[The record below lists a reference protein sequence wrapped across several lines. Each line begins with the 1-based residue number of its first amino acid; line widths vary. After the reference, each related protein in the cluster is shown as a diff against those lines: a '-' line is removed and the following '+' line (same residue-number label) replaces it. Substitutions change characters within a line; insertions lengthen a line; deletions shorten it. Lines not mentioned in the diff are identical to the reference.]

1 MKPGGPWNLRGLRP
15 ETVEAAREAARR
27 SGMSVGEW
35 LNNVV
40 RQRDDYRRA
49 TMQFADYAGED
60 PYGWRDE
67 PPADDHHGR
76 YSRPPR
82 RDYAYADETA
92 PLQEAALARDEFGE
106 IHARLDTLTR
116 ELERL
121 ARSSAPLRG
130 APVQPPHQAR
140 RRSPNLASDAGF
152 AARATDAAKDA
163 SREPDLPSPATAPQ
177 AAGEPTDFEQ
187 PVEFPDLEAQLR
199 RITAQ
204 IESLRPSAE
213 LDKVIAGF
221 RSDLAEIRLQLTEA
235 LPRQAV
241 ESLCAEVEAL
251 ARRIDRSREWAAD
264 LDAIAGIERGLA
276 EIRDALRGM
285 TTAENLVGF
294 DEALKALAQKLDLII
309 AKEDPAALE
318 QLETAIGALRGVV
331 SHVAS
336 NDALNKVAEDVRG
349 LAAKVDALAKG
360 AATGHAVSALE
371 SRIDTLADA
380 LNTSTEAGQS
390 VPRELEKLLSSLI
403 EKLEWVRQTATDPS
417 IFKRL
422 EERIV
427 QLIGRLEASDARLG
441 NLAAIERTLAD
452 LLAHIDQLRG
462 GDGTGIGTTPRP
474 PAVAAIAQ
482 DVAEIK
488 RSERRTQDS
497 LEAVHSTVEQVV
509 GRLAMIE
516 SDIHDTA
523 MRAPRSQI
531 PARPA
536 GPSTPPQT
544 ADTRVTAS
552 PAASSAATPVT
563 ADNGDGKPAATGEPS
578 DKQDFI
584 AAARR
589 ATQAA
594 AFTPGDYET
603 RSGSRRRRR
612 SRRSAQNGMSE
623 AQENRPSRLRK
634 LLVAAGIVLV
644 TVGCL
649 QIALHIFED
658 TRPGGEAPAPL
669 QHPSQRPSPPVALPQ
684 NNSGAAPPR
693 AQSPATAVPMPGSPR
708 NALEP
713 GPSQAAPT
721 EPAPPVM
728 PVPGASDAG
737 ASAKSSESQNS
748 VPDPSAAPRHDAMP
762 APATPPTA
770 APPPPP
776 LTPAPAAPEQH
787 SSPNNTDPTGSLP
800 RSAAV
805 STAPLPPLAAAP
817 TNPPIANAPGTEAAA
832 NILPSTIGGPALRA
846 AAMAG
851 DTAAEFEIAIRFAE
865 GRGVP
870 ANERQAAHW
879 LELAAKQGSA
889 PAQFRLGGYY
899 EKGIGVKKDL
909 TAARDLYLAAAAKGN
924 GKAMHNLAVLYAEGI
939 NGRSDYRTAVLWFRK
954 AADRGI
960 TDSQYNL
967 AILCARGTG
976 EPQNY
981 AEAYKWFALAAK
993 QGDLEAARKR
1003 DEIASELDEKTLAAA
1018 DSVVRN
1024 WKPEPQPD
1032 DAMRVKTPPGGWD
1045 AATQP
1050 ARAKARTTSAR
1061 LTAPDSKPDSKAN

>member
-1 MKPGGPWNLRGLRP
+1 
-15 ETVEAAREAARR
+15 
-27 SGMSVGEW
+27 
-35 LNNVV
+35 
-40 RQRDDYRRA
+40 
-49 TMQFADYAGED
+49 
-60 PYGWRDE
+60 
-67 PPADDHHGR
+67 
-76 YSRPPR
+76 
-82 RDYAYADETA
+82 
-92 PLQEAALARDEFGE
+92 
-106 IHARLDTLTR
+106 
-116 ELERL
+116 
-121 ARSSAPLRG
+121 
-130 APVQPPHQAR
+130 
-140 RRSPNLASDAGF
+140 
-152 AARATDAAKDA
+152 
-163 SREPDLPSPATAPQ
+163 
-177 AAGEPTDFEQ
+177 
-187 PVEFPDLEAQLR
+187 
-199 RITAQ
+199 
-204 IESLRPSAE
+204 
-213 LDKVIAGF
+213 
-221 RSDLAEIRLQLTEA
+221 
-235 LPRQAV
+235 
-241 ESLCAEVEAL
+241 
-251 ARRIDRSREWAAD
+251 
-264 LDAIAGIERGLA
+264 
-276 EIRDALRGM
+276 
-285 TTAENLVGF
+285 
-294 DEALKALAQKLDLII
+294 
-309 AKEDPAALE
+309 
-318 QLETAIGALRGVV
+318 
-331 SHVAS
+331 
-336 NDALNKVAEDVRG
+336 
-349 LAAKVDALAKG
+349 
-360 AATGHAVSALE
+360 
-371 SRIDTLADA
+371 
-380 LNTSTEAGQS
+380 
-390 VPRELEKLLSSLI
+390 
-403 EKLEWVRQTATDPS
+403 
-417 IFKRL
+417 
-422 EERIV
+422 
-427 QLIGRLEASDARLG
+427 
-441 NLAAIERTLAD
+441 

-474 PAVAAIAQ
+474 AAVAAIAQ

-488 RSERRTQDS
+488 LSERRTQDS

-523 MRAPRSQI
+523 MRAPRSQM
-531 PARPA
+531 PAQAA
-536 GPSTPPQT
+536 GPITPAQVT
-544 ADTRVTAS
+544 DTHVAAS
-552 PAASSAATPVT
+552 PAASGAATLGT
-563 ADNGDGKPAATGEPS
+563 ADNGDGKPAAGELS

-594 AFTPGDYET
+594 AVTAGDYET

-612 SRRSAQNGMSE
+612 SRHSAHSGMGE
-623 AQENRPSRLRK
+623 AQESRPSRLRK
-634 LLVAAGIVLV
+634 FLVAAGIVLV

-658 TRPGGEAPAPL
+658 PRPDAETPAPL
-669 QHPSQRPSPPVALPQ
+669 QHPSQRLPPPLALPQ
-684 NNSGAAPPR
+684 NNSGAAPSLTQPPAPVVR
-693 AQSPATAVPMPGSPR
+693 APGSPR
-708 NALEP
+708 NTLEP
-713 GPSQAAPT
+713 GPSPAAPT

-728 PVPGASDAG
+728 PIPGASDAG
-737 ASAKSSESQNS
+737 ASAKSSELQSS
-748 VPDPSAAPRHDAMP
+748 APDPSAVPRRDAMP

-776 LTPAPAAPEQH
+776 LTPAPAAPERN
-787 SSPNNTDPTGSLP
+787 SSPNSTDPTGSLP
-800 RSAAV
+800 HSAAV

-817 TNPPIANAPGTEAAA
+817 TNSPMPNVSGTDAAV

-865 GRGVP
+865 GRGVA

-909 TAARDLYLAAAAKGN
+909 AAARDLYLAAAAKGN

-939 NGRSDYRTAVLWFRK
+939 NGRSDYRTAALWFRK

-967 AILCARGTG
+967 AILCTRGTG

-1003 DEIASELDEKTLAAA
+1003 DEIESELDEQTLAAA

-1050 ARAKARTTSAR
+1050 ARAKARTTSAG

>member
-1 MKPGGPWNLRGLRP
+1 MKPGGLWNLRGLRP
-15 ETVEAAREAARR
+15 ETVETARAAARR

-35 LNNVV
+35 LNNVI
-40 RQRDDYRRA
+40 RQRDDYRRS
-49 TMQFADYAGED
+49 TMQFADFADED

-67 PPADDHHGR
+67 PVADDRHGR
-76 YSRPPR
+76 SSRPPR
-82 RDYAYADETA
+82 RDYDYADETA
-92 PLQEAALARDEFGE
+92 LTRDEFGE
-106 IHARLDTLTR
+106 IHARLDTLTQ
-116 ELERL
+116 ELDRL
-121 ARSSAPLRG
+121 ARGNAPLRG
-130 APVQPPHQAR
+130 APVQPPHHAW
-140 RRSPNLASDAGF
+140 RRSGNFASDADF
-152 AARATDAAKDA
+152 AARASDAVAEA
-163 SREPDLPSPATAPQ
+163 SREPDLPSPTTAPQ
-177 AAGEPTDFEQ
+177 ATSEAAALERPI
-187 PVEFPDLEAQLR
+187 EFPDLEAQLR

-251 ARRIDRSREWAAD
+251 ARRIDHSRESAAD
-264 LDAIAGIERGLA
+264 SDAIAGIERGLG
-276 EIRDALRGM
+276 EIRDALRDM
-285 TTAENLVGF
+285 KTAENLVGF
-294 DEALKALAQKLDLII
+294 DEALKALTQKLDLII

-336 NDALNKVAEDVRG
+336 NDALSKVAEDVRG
-349 LAAKVDALAKG
+349 LAARVDALAKG

-380 LNTSTEAGQS
+380 LNASTEAGQT
-390 VPRELEKLLSSLI
+390 VPRKLEKLLSSLI
-403 EKLEWVRQTATDPS
+403 EKLELVRQTATDPS
-417 IFKRL
+417 VFKRL
-422 EERIV
+422 EEQIA
-427 QLIGRLEASDARLG
+427 QLIGRLEASDAQLG
-441 NLAAIERTLAD
+441 NLATIERTLAD
-452 LLAHIDQLRG
+452 LLAHIDKLRG
-462 GDGTGIGTTPRP
+462 GNDADVGPMPRP
-474 PAVAAIAQ
+474 AAVAAIAQ

-488 RSERRTQDS
+488 RGERRTQDS

-523 MRAPRSQI
+523 MRAPRSQT
-531 PARPA
+531 PAQAVA
-536 GPSTPPQT
+536 GAAPGAAPGTSPQST
-544 ADTRVTAS
+544 DTQVAAS
-552 PAASSAATPVT
+552 PAASSAATPFA
-563 ADNGDGKPAATGEPS
+563 ADSSNAKPTVTGELL

-612 SRRSAQNGMSE
+612 SRHRAHNDMPE
-623 AQENRPSRLRK
+623 AQENRPSRPRK
-634 LLVAAGIVLV
+634 LLVAAGIVIV

-658 TRPGGEAPAPL
+658 PRTDAPASL
-669 QHPSQRPSPPVALPQ
+669 QHASPPPALPQ
-684 NNSGAAPPR
+684 NNSGAAAPR
-693 AQSPATAVPMPGSPR
+693 AQSPAAAVPAPASPR
-708 NALEP
+708 SGLDP
-713 GPSQAAPT
+713 GPSQAVPT

-728 PVPGASDAG
+728 PAPGASDAS
-737 ASAKSSESQNS
+737 ASGKSSEFQNFA
-748 VPDPSAAPRHDAMP
+748 PDASATQHRDAMP
-762 APATPPTA
+762 APAASPTVVPA
-770 APPPPP
+770 PPP
-776 LTPAPAAPEQH
+776 LTPAPVAPEQR
-787 SSPNNTDPTGSLP
+787 SSPNSTEPTGSLP
-800 RSAAV
+800 RPARV
-805 STAPLPPLAAAP
+805 STAPLPPLAVTS
-817 TNPPIANAPGTEAAA
+817 TNPPTPNASGTDAAVD
-832 NILPSTIGGPALRA
+832 ILPSTIGGPALRT

-879 LELAAKQGSA
+879 LELAAKQGLA

-909 TAARDLYLAAAAKGN
+909 AAARDLYLAAAAKGN

-960 TDSQYNL
+960 ADSQYNL
-967 AILCARGTG
+967 AVLYARGTG

-1003 DEIASELDEKTLAAA
+1003 DEIAAELDDQTLAVA

-1050 ARAKARTTSAR
+1050 TRAKPRAASAR
-1061 LTAPDSKPDSKAN
+1061 LVAPDSKPDSKTN

>member
-1 MKPGGPWNLRGLRP
+1 MKLGGPWNLRGLRP
-15 ETVEAAREAARR
+15 ETVETAREAARR

-35 LNNVV
+35 LNNVI

-49 TMQFADYAGED
+49 TMQSADYADED

-67 PPADDHHGR
+67 PVADDRHGR

-92 PLQEAALARDEFGE
+92 LTRDEFGE
-106 IHARLDTLTR
+106 IHARLDTLTQ

-121 ARSSAPLRG
+121 ARGNAPLRG
-130 APVQPPHQAR
+130 VPVQPTHHAW
-140 RRSPNLASDAGF
+140 RRSGDFASDGGF
-152 AARATDAAKDA
+152 AARDTDAAADA
-163 SREPDLPSPATAPQ
+163 SREPDLPSPTTAPQ
-177 AAGEPTDFEQ
+177 AAGEAADLER

-264 LDAIAGIERGLA
+264 LDAIAGIERGLG

-285 TTAENLVGF
+285 KTAENLVGF
-294 DEALKALAQKLDLII
+294 DEALKALTQKLDLII

-336 NDALNKVAEDVRG
+336 NDALSKVAEDVRG

-360 AATGHAVSALE
+360 AATGHAVSALG

-380 LNTSTEAGQS
+380 LNASTEAGQT

-403 EKLEWVRQTATDPS
+403 EKLELVRQTATDPS
-417 IFKRL
+417 VFKRL
-422 EERIV
+422 EEQIAK
-427 QLIGRLEASDARLG
+427 LIGRLEASDAQLG

-452 LLAHIDQLRG
+452 LLAHIDKLRG
-462 GDGTGIGTTPRP
+462 GNDAGAGTMPRP
-474 PAVAAIAQ
+474 AAVAAIAQ

-523 MRAPRSQI
+523 MRAPRGQM
-531 PARPA
+531 PAQAEPGA
-536 GPSTPPQT
+536 EPGAAPGASPQA
-544 ADTRVTAS
+544 ADTHVAAS
-552 PAASSAATPVT
+552 PVASSTATPFAT
-563 ADNGDGKPAATGEPS
+563 DSGNAKPAATGEVL

-612 SRRSAQNGMSE
+612 SRHRAHNDMRE
-623 AQENRPSRLRK
+623 AQESRPSRLRK
-634 LLVAAGIVLV
+634 LLVAAGIMIV

-658 TRPGGEAPAPL
+658 PRPDAEAPASL
-669 QHPSQRPSPPVALPQ
+669 QHASPPPALPQ

-693 AQSPATAVPMPGSPR
+693 AQSPAPGLPAPASPR
-708 NALEP
+708 NTLEP
-713 GPSQAAPT
+713 GPTQAAPT

-728 PVPGASDAG
+728 LVPGASDAG
-737 ASAKSSESQNS
+737 ASGKSGEFQNS
-748 VPDPSAAPRHDAMP
+748 APDASAAAHRDPMP
-762 APATPPTA
+762 APAIPPTA
-770 APPPPP
+770 AP
-776 LTPAPAAPEQH
+776 APPEQR
-787 SSPNNTDPTGSLP
+787 SSPQGTEPTGSLP
-800 RSAAV
+800 RSATV
-805 STAPLPPLAAAP
+805 STAPLPPIAVTS
-817 TNPPIANAPGTEAAA
+817 TNPLIPNASGTEPAVG
-832 NILPSTIGGPALRA
+832 ILPSTIGGPALRT

-865 GRGVP
+865 GRGVA

-879 LELAAKQGSA
+879 LELAAKQGLA

-909 TAARDLYLAAAAKGN
+909 AAARDLYLAAAAKGN

-939 NGRSDYRTAVLWFRK
+939 NGRSDYRTAVIWFRK

-967 AILCARGTG
+967 AILYARGTG
-976 EPQNY
+976 EQQNY

-1003 DEIASELDEKTLAAA
+1003 DEIAAELDEQTLVAAE
-1018 DSVVRN
+1018 SVVKN
-1024 WKPEPQPD
+1024 WRPEPQPD

-1050 ARAKARTTSAR
+1050 TRAKPRAASAR
-1061 LTAPDSKPDSKAN
+1061 LVAPDSKPDSKTN

>member
-35 LNNVV
+35 LNNVI
-40 RQRDDYRRA
+40 RQRDNYRRA
-49 TMQFADYAGED
+49 TMQFADYADED
-60 PYGWRDE
+60 PYGWSDE
-67 PPADDHHGR
+67 PVADDHHGR
-76 YSRPPR
+76 HGRPTR

-92 PLQEAALARDEFGE
+92 LAQEAALAREEFGE

-121 ARSSAPLRG
+121 ARGNAPLRG
-130 APVQPPHQAR
+130 APVQPPHHAWQ
-140 RRSPNLASDAGF
+140 RSGDLASDAGF
-152 AARATDAAKDA
+152 AARASDAAADA

-177 AAGEPTDFEQ
+177 AAGEAADLEQ

-294 DEALKALAQKLDLII
+294 DEALKALTQKLDLII

-331 SHVAS
+331 AHVAS

-349 LAAKVDALAKG
+349 LVAKVDALAKG
-360 AATGHAVSALE
+360 AATGHAVSALG
-371 SRIDTLADA
+371 SRIDTLAYA
-380 LNTSTEAGQS
+380 LNASTEAGQT

-403 EKLEWVRQTATDPS
+403 EKLEWVRQTTTDPS
-417 IFKRL
+417 VFKRL

-427 QLIGRLEASDARLG
+427 QLIGRLEASDAQLG

-462 GDGTGIGTTPRP
+462 GDGAAIGTMSRP
-474 PAVAAIAQ
+474 AAVAAIAQ

-523 MRAPRSQI
+523 MRAPRSQM
-531 PARPA
+531 PAQAVP
-536 GPSTPPQT
+536 GTSSQS
-544 ADTRVTAS
+544 ADTRATAS
-552 PAASSAATPVT
+552 PAASSAATPFAAE
-563 ADNGDGKPAATGEPS
+563 ADNAKPAAAGESS

-594 AFTPGDYET
+594 AVTPGDYET

-612 SRRSAQNGMSE
+612 SRHSAHNGMSE

-634 LLVAAGIVLV
+634 LLVAAGIVIV

-658 TRPGGEAPAPL
+658 PRPDAEAPAPL
-669 QHPSQRPSPPVALPQ
+669 QHPSQRPSPPAALPQ
-684 NNSGAAPPR
+684 NNSGAAPPLT
-693 AQSPATAVPMPGSPR
+693 QSPAPAVR
-708 NALEP
+708 
-713 GPSQAAPT
+713 T
-721 EPAPPVM
+721 EPAPLVM
-728 PVPGASDAG
+728 PVPGASDADAG
-737 ASAKSSESQNS
+737 AKSREFQNS
-748 VPDPSAAPRHDAMP
+748 APDASAAPQRDAAP

-770 APPPPP
+770 AAPPPP

-787 SSPNNTDPTGSLP
+787 STPNSTDPTGSLP
-800 RSAAV
+800 RSATV
-805 STAPLPPLAAAP
+805 
-817 TNPPIANAPGTEAAA
+817 
-832 NILPSTIGGPALRA
+832 
-846 AAMAG
+846 
-851 DTAAEFEIAIRFAE
+851 AIRFAE

-879 LELAAKQGSA
+879 LELAAKQGLA

-909 TAARDLYLAAAAKGN
+909 AAARDLYLAAAAKGN

-1003 DEIASELDEKTLAAA
+1003 DEIAAELDEQTLAAA

-1032 DAMRVKTPPGGWD
+1032 EAMRVKTPPGGWD

-1050 ARAKARTTSAR
+1050 ARAKPRAASAR
-1061 LTAPDSKPDSKAN
+1061 LVAPDSKPN

>member
-1 MKPGGPWNLRGLRP
+1 
-15 ETVEAAREAARR
+15 
-27 SGMSVGEW
+27 MSVGEW
-35 LNNVV
+35 LNNVI

-49 TMQFADYAGED
+49 TMQFADYADED
-60 PYGWRDE
+60 PPYGWGDE
-67 PPADDHHGR
+67 TVADDRQGR

-82 RDYAYADETA
+82 PDYAYADEM
-92 PLQEAALARDEFGE
+92 ALARDEFGE
-106 IHARLDTLTR
+106 IHARLDTLTQ

-121 ARSSAPLRG
+121 ARGNAPLRG
-130 APVQPPHQAR
+130 APVQPPHHVW
-140 RRSPNLASDAGF
+140 RRSAYVASDAGF
-152 AARATDAAKDA
+152 AARASDEAAIA
-163 SREPDLPSPATAPQ
+163 SRESDLPSPATAPQ
-177 AAGEPTDFEQ
+177 AASEAADLEQ
-187 PVEFPDLEAQLR
+187 PVVFPDLEAQLR

-221 RSDLAEIRLQLTEA
+221 RSDLAEIRVQLTEA

-264 LDAIAGIERGLA
+264 VDAIAGIERGLG
-276 EIRDALRGM
+276 EIRDALCGM
-285 TTAENLVGF
+285 KTAENLVGF

-336 NDALNKVAEDVRG
+336 NDALGKVAEDVRS

-360 AATGHAVSALE
+360 AATGHAVSALG

-380 LNTSTEAGQS
+380 LNASTEAGPA
-390 VPRELEKLLSSLI
+390 VPHELEKLLSTLI
-403 EKLEWVRQTATDPS
+403 EKLELVRQTATDPS
-417 IFKRL
+417 VFKRL
-422 EERIV
+422 EEQIAK
-427 QLIGRLEASDARLG
+427 LIGRLEASDAQLG

-452 LLAHIDQLRG
+452 LLTHIDKLRG
-462 GDGTGIGTTPRP
+462 GNDAGAGAMPQP
-474 PAVAAIAQ
+474 AAVAAIAQ
-482 DVAEIK
+482 DVAEI
-488 RSERRTQDS
+488 RRGERRTQDS

-523 MRAPRSQI
+523 MRAPRSQM
-531 PARPA
+531 PAQA
-536 GPSTPPQT
+536 ATGPSPGTSPGTSPQA
-544 ADTRVTAS
+544 ADTHVAAS
-552 PAASSAATPVT
+552 SAASSAATPFA
-563 ADNGDGKPAATGEPS
+563 ADSGNAKPATTGEFS

-594 AFTPGDYET
+594 SFTPGDHET

-612 SRRSAQNGMSE
+612 SRHHSGMRE

-634 LLVAAGIVLV
+634 LLVAAGIVIV

-658 TRPGGEAPAPL
+658 PRPDAETPAPL
-669 QHPSQRPSPPVALPQ
+669 QHASPPPVLPQ

-693 AQSPATAVPMPGSPR
+693 AQLPAAAAPAPASPR
-708 NALEP
+708 SGLAP
-713 GPSQAAPT
+713 GPSPAVPT
-721 EPAPPVM
+721 EPAPPVT

-737 ASAKSSESQNS
+737 ASDKSNEFRNS
-748 VPDPSAAPRHDAMP
+748 APDASA
-762 APATPPTA
+762 A
-770 APPPPP
+770 APPPAAPAPPP
-776 LTPAPAAPEQH
+776 LTPAPVAPEQR
-787 SSPNNTDPTGSLP
+787 SSPHTEPTGSLP
-800 RSAAV
+800 RAATI
-805 STAPLPPLAAAP
+805 STAPLPPIAVAP
-817 TNPPIANAPGTEAAA
+817 TNPPIPNASSSEAAVD
-832 NILPSTIGGPALRA
+832 ILPTTIGGPTLRT

-865 GRGVP
+865 GRGVAP
-870 ANERQAAHW
+870 NERQAAHW
-879 LELAAKQGSA
+879 LELAAKQGLA

-909 TAARDLYLAAAAKGN
+909 ATARDLYLAAAAKGN

-939 NGRSDYRTAVLWFRK
+939 NGRSDYRTAALWFRK

-967 AILCARGTG
+967 AILYARGNG
-976 EPQNY
+976 EQQNY
-981 AEAYKWFALAAK
+981 AEAYKWFALAAR

-1003 DEIASELDEKTLAAA
+1003 DEIAVELDEQTLAVAE
-1018 DSVVRN
+1018 SVVKN

-1050 ARAKARTTSAR
+1050 ARAKPRAASAR
-1061 LTAPDSKPDSKAN
+1061 LVAPDSKTDSKTN

>member
-15 ETVEAAREAARR
+15 ETVETAREAARR

-35 LNNVV
+35 LNNVI

-49 TMQFADYAGED
+49 RMQSADYADED

-67 PPADDHHGR
+67 PVADDRHGR

-82 RDYAYADETA
+82 RDYAYADE
-92 PLQEAALARDEFGE
+92 AALTRDEFGE
-106 IHARLDTLTR
+106 IHARLDTLTQ

-121 ARSSAPLRG
+121 ARGNAPLRG
-130 APVQPPHQAR
+130 APVQPTHNVW
-140 RRSPNLASDAGF
+140 RRSSDFASDAGF
-152 AARATDAAKDA
+152 AARATDAAAEA

-177 AAGEPTDFEQ
+177 ATSEAADLERPI
-187 PVEFPDLEAQLR
+187 EFLDLEAQLR

-251 ARRIDRSREWAAD
+251 ARRIDHSREWAAD
-264 LDAIAGIERGLA
+264 LDAIAGIERGLG

-285 TTAENLVGF
+285 KTAENLVGF
-294 DEALKALAQKLDLII
+294 DEALKALTQKLDLII

-336 NDALNKVAEDVRG
+336 NDALSKVAEDVRG

-360 AATGHAVSALE
+360 AATGHAVSALG

-380 LNTSTEAGQS
+380 LNASTEAGQT

-403 EKLEWVRQTATDPS
+403 EKLELVRQTAADPS
-417 IFKRL
+417 VFKRL
-422 EERIV
+422 EEQIAK
-427 QLIGRLEASDARLG
+427 LIGRLEASDAQLG

-452 LLAHIDQLRG
+452 LLAHIDKLRG
-462 GDGTGIGTTPRP
+462 GNDAGAGTMPRP
-474 PAVAAIAQ
+474 AAVAAIAQ

-523 MRAPRSQI
+523 MRAPRSQM
-531 PARPA
+531 PAQAAPGTEPGTA
-536 GPSTPPQT
+536 PQS
-544 ADTRVTAS
+544 ADTHVTAS
-552 PAASSAATPVT
+552 STASSTAAPFA
-563 ADNGDGKPAATGEPS
+563 ADSGNAKPAAPGELL

-612 SRRSAQNGMSE
+612 SRHRDRNDMRE
-623 AQENRPSRLRK
+623 AQGNWPSRLRK
-634 LLVAAGIVLV
+634 LLVAAGIVIV

-658 TRPGGEAPAPL
+658 PRPDAPASL
-669 QHPSQRPSPPVALPQ
+669 RHASPPPALPQ

-693 AQSPATAVPMPGSPR
+693 AQSPAAAMPAPASPR
-708 NALEP
+708 SGLEP

-737 ASAKSSESQNS
+737 ASGKSGEFQNS
-748 VPDPSAAPRHDAMP
+748 APDASAAAHRDPMP

-770 APPPPP
+770 APAPLP
-776 LTPAPAAPEQH
+776 LTPAPAAPEQR
-787 SSPNNTDPTGSLP
+787 SSPHSTEPTGSLP
-800 RSAAV
+800 RPATV
-805 STAPLPPLAAAP
+805 STAPLPPIAVTS
-817 TNPPIANAPGTEAAA
+817 TNPPIPNAAGTELAVD
-832 NILPSTIGGPALRA
+832 ILPSAIGGSALRT

-865 GRGVP
+865 GRGVAP
-870 ANERQAAHW
+870 NERQAAHW

-909 TAARDLYLAAAAKGN
+909 AAARDLYLAAAAKGN

-967 AILCARGTG
+967 AILYARGTG

-1003 DEIASELDEKTLAAA
+1003 DEIAVELDEQTLVAAE
-1018 DSVVRN
+1018 SVVKN
-1024 WKPEPQPD
+1024 WRPEPQPD
-1032 DAMRVKTPPGGWD
+1032 DAMRVKTPLGGWD

-1050 ARAKARTTSAR
+1050 ARVKPRAASAR
-1061 LTAPDSKPDSKAN
+1061 LVAPDSKTDSKPN